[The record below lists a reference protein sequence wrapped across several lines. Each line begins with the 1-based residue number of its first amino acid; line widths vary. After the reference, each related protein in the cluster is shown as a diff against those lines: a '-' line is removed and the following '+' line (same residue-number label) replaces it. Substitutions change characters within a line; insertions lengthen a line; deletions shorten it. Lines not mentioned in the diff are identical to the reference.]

1 MSDQPPVN
9 VNVNPPPEPS
19 ITIGLREVYN
29 EVRAMSSKL
38 DALPGAVGDH
48 EVRIRSL
55 EANTV
60 TKAAARW
67 IVGALLTAIVAG
79 TGVVALIIR

>member
-1 MSDQPPVN
+1 
-9 VNVNPPPEPS
+9 
-19 ITIGLREVYN
+19 
-29 EVRAMSSKL
+29 
-38 DALPGAVGDH
+38 
-48 EVRIRSL
+48 VRIRSL